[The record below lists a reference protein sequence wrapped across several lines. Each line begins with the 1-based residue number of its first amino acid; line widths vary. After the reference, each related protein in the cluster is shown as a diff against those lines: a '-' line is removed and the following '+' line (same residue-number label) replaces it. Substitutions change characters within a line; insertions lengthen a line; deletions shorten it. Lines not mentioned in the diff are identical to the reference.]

1 MIRTSAGHKPGIPT
15 ICKCMD
21 MSSPDVGPSDSPEE
35 PGTQP
40 PGPAEGAPPTGDP
53 GDPGQQYGPT
63 GDPRYQYGWPGYDQG
78 QQGYQG
84 YQQNAYYGQG
94 YPGYPG
100 GPYPPQYPWGYDPS
114 APYGRAPNGEP
125 YSDKQ
130 KVVAGL
136 LQIFLG
142 GVGAGRWYLGDTG
155 IALAQ
160 LFTCGGLGIWALI
173 DGIMILT
180 GNVRDKYGRPLR
192 D

>member
-1 MIRTSAGHKPGIPT
+1 MT
-15 ICKCMD
+15 
-21 MSSPDVGPSDSPEE
+21 SPDADPSDPQGQ
-35 PGTQP
+35 PGAQP
-40 PGPAEGAPPTGDP
+40 PPWQQGGQTYGPGAGQAPGGP
-53 GDPGQQYGPT
+53 GDPGQQYGPPD
-63 GDPRYQYGWPGYDQG
+63 DPRYQQGWPGYDPNY
-78 QQGYQG
+78 QGYQG
-84 YQQNAYYGQG
+84 NPSVGQG

-100 GPYPPQYPWGYDPS
+100 GPYPQQYPWGYDPT

-130 KVVAGL
+130 KLVAGL

-155 IALAQ
+155 MALGQ
-160 LFTCGGLGIWALI
+160 LFTCGGLGIWSLI